1 MNRKL
6 KRSTLAAIEDWW
18 NGNQGGGR
26 APTMEEQVD
35 RVVNS
40 QTFFGV
46 YQKEIVSLDPPPI
59 MPGDY
64 LFPRSF
70 CPPTI
75 SYANAVKQIYR
86 NKLKVVVDRTSAYV
100 AGDNP
105 IIALT
110 PAKEGRI
117 CQFKS
122 LGDLLYYANIAI
134 PDPNETYLY
143 VDVNGTATNTEDD
156 AYADILFM
164 TGVSNGYA
172 VGMCEKI
179 PATGGL
185 SLEEVDD
192 EIDTK
197 LAAAKKTTNVSTGLT
212 LSIDNDGALVFTGSS
227 VGLKYY
233 GYN

>member
-6 KRSTLAAIEDWW
+6 KRATLAAIEDWW

-46 YQKEIVSLDPPPI
+46 YQPELITLNPPPI

-86 NKLKVVVDRTSAYV
+86 NKLKVVVDRTSAYF

-105 IIALT
+105 IVALT
-110 PAKEGRI
+110 PAKVGRI

-122 LGDLLYYANIAI
+122 LGDLLYFGNIAI
-134 PDPNETYLY
+134 PDATQSYLY
-143 VDVNGTATNTEDD
+143 VDVNGTATNTEAD
-156 AYADILFM
+156 AFADLLFM

-172 VGMCEKI
+172 VAMCEKI
-179 PATGGL
+179 PAGGL

-192 EIDTK
+192 EIDATLATK
-197 LAAAKKTTNVSTGLT
+197 LKTKNIMVGIVPTIT
-212 LSIDNDGALVFTGSS
+212 NDGYLHLGSS
-227 VGLKYY
+227 YITIKYY
-233 GYN
+233 GEQ

>member
-46 YQKEIVSLDPPPI
+46 YQPELITINPPPI

-105 IIALT
+105 IVALT
-110 PAKEGRI
+110 PAKVGHV

-122 LGDLLYYANIAI
+122 LGDLLYFGNIAI
-134 PDPNETYLY
+134 PDPNETYDY
-143 VDVNGTATNTEDD
+143 VDINGTATNTEAD
-156 AYADILFM
+156 AFADLLFM

-172 VGMCEKI
+172 VAMCEKI
-179 PATGGL
+179 GGG
-185 SLEEVDD
+185 SDMTKQ
-192 EIDTK
+192 EIETTLGVTDT
-197 LAAAKKTTNVSTGLT
+197 TQTVVTGLT
-212 LSIDNDGALVFTGSS
+212 TTINANGYLQISASSTSIN
-227 VGLKYY
+227 YY
-233 GYN
+233 ETN

>member
-1 MNRKL
+1 MGQPI
-6 KRSTLAAIEDWW
+6 KRSTLVSICDWW
-18 NGNQGGGR
+18 NGKNGGGR
-26 APTMEEQVD
+26 ELTQEEKATQII
-35 RVVNS
+35 NS

-46 YQKEIVSLDPPPI
+46 YQPELITLDPPRI
-59 MPGDY
+59 MPEDY

-70 CPPTI
+70 YPPTI

-86 NKLKVVVDRTSAYV
+86 NKLKVVVDLTSAYV

-105 IIALT
+105 IVALT
-110 PAKEGRI
+110 PAKVGRI

-122 LGDLLYYANIAI
+122 LGDLLYFGNIAI
-134 PDPNETYLY
+134 PDATQSYLY
-143 VDVNGTATNTEDD
+143 VDVNGTATNTEAD
-156 AYADILFM
+156 AFADLLFM

-172 VGMCEKI
+172 VAMCEKI
-179 PATGGL
+179 PAGGL

-192 EIDTK
+192 EIDAKFT
-197 LAAAKKTTNVSTGLT
+197 AAKKTTNVSTGLT